1 MMKKKSVLI
10 LIAFLLFSS
19 AIVAQ
24 QFEVTTKSKKA
35 KKHFD
40 KAMESYSLK
49 DTEETEYNL
58 LKAIE
63 EDPNFIEAWIM
74 LAENYIDMRRL
85 DKAIESYKKSIVLNP
100 DFYPRNYYNLARIE
114 LSLGQYYNSKI
125 HFEKFLTYKSNDP
138 AVVNKITNDLKTCEF
153 GINAVKNPV
162 PFNPLNLGANINSEN
177 DEYSP
182 ALTVDEQ
189 TLVITV
195 MRARDDETVG
205 SNSKEEDFYLSHK
218 KNGEWTKSV
227 KIEPPLNTHYNEGA
241 QTITPDGKFM
251 VFTACNRPNGY
262 GSCDLYFAKKVGDV
276 WDIPVN
282 LGPKVNST
290 TWDSQP
296 SIAPDGKTIYFSSAR
311 SGGKGGMD
319 IWKTMISES
328 GEWSVPINLGDSIN
342 TSKNE
347 SSPFMHSDNQTLYF
361 TSNGWTGMGGIDIY
375 YSKKNDDGKFS
386 KPVNLGY
393 PINTFNDEG
402 FLIVNAKGNMAYYSS
417 DRQGGFGGLD
427 IYSFELSEKVRPVA
441 VTYLKGVV
449 YDKNTGKKLK
459 AKFELTDLS
468 TEKVVFESYSDQI
481 TGEFM
486 VSLPTEKNY
495 ALNVSK
501 DGYLFYSENFTLTGV
516 YDKTKPYEKDIPL
529 QPLAVG
535 EVVVLKNIFFDFD
548 KTDLKPES
556 EVELQKLIEMLR
568 KNVKMKIEIS
578 GHTDNKG
585 TADYNQ
591 KLSENRSKAVYNYL
605 IEKGIDK
612 TRLSY
617 KGYGMI
623 KPIDTNDTE
632 DGRANNRRT
641 EFKVIEN

>member
-1 MMKKKSVLI
+1 MKTKAI
-10 LIAFLLFSS
+10 S
-19 AIVAQ
+19 AIFIFILFTTTVFSQ
-24 QFEVTTKSKKA
+24 QFEVSTKSKKA
-35 KKHFD
+35 KKYFD
-40 KAMESYSLK
+40 KAMDNYKIKE
-49 DTEETEYNL
+49 TEEAEYNL

-74 LAENYIDMRRL
+74 LAENYIDMGKA
-85 DKAIESYKKSIVLNP
+85 DKSIEAYKKSIELNP
-100 DFYPRNYYNLARIE
+100 DFYPRNYYNLARLE
-114 LSLGQYYNSKI
+114 LSLGHYYNAKV
-125 HFEKFLTYKSNDP
+125 HYEKFITYKNDDP
-138 AVVNKITNDLKTCEF
+138 GIKTKVNNDLKICDF

-162 PFNPLNLGANINSEN
+162 PFNPQNLGQNINSEN

-205 SNSKEEDFYLSHK
+205 NNNKEEDFYLSRK
-218 KNGEWTKSV
+218 KDGLWTKSV
-227 KIEPPLNTHYNEGA
+227 KIEPPLNSHYNEGA
-241 QTITPDGKFM
+241 QTITPDGKYM
-251 VFTACNRPNGY
+251 VFTACNRPDGY
-262 GSCDLYFAKKVGDV
+262 GSCDLYFAKKVGDK
-276 WDIPVN
+276 WSTPVN

-311 SGGKGGMD
+311 GGGKGGMD
-319 IWKTMISES
+319 IWKTMLAEN
-328 GEWSVPINLGDSIN
+328 GEWSVPVNLGDSIN
-342 TSKNE
+342 TKKNE

-361 TSNGWTGMGGIDIY
+361 TSNGWLGLGGIDIFY
-375 YSKKNDDGKFS
+375 TKKKDDASFS
-386 KPVNLGY
+386 VPVNLGY

-427 IYSFELSEKVRPVA
+427 IYSFELAEKIRPVA
-441 VTYLKGVV
+441 VTYLKGTV
-449 YDKNTGKKLK
+449 YDKNTKKKLS
-459 AKFELTDLS
+459 AKFELVDLATS
-468 TEKVVFESYSDQI
+468 EVVVVSYSDQI

-516 YDKTKPYEKDIPL
+516 YDKTKPFEKDIPL

-548 KTDLKPES
+548 KTDLKSES
-556 EVELQKLIEMLR
+556 EVELRKLIDMLN
-568 KNVKMKIEIS
+568 KNTRMKIEIS

-591 KLSENRSKAVYNYL
+591 KLSENRAKAVYNYL

-612 TRLSY
+612 NRLSY
-617 KGYGMI
+617 KGYGLS

-632 DGRANNRRT
+632 EGRANNRRT

>member
-1 MMKKKSVLI
+1 
-10 LIAFLLFSS
+10 
-19 AIVAQ
+19 
-24 QFEVTTKSKKA
+24 
-35 KKHFD
+35 
-40 KAMESYSLK
+40 
-49 DTEETEYNL
+49 
-58 LKAIE
+58 
-63 EDPNFIEAWIM
+63 
-74 LAENYIDMRRL
+74 
-85 DKAIESYKKSIVLNP
+85 
-100 DFYPRNYYNLARIE
+100 
-114 LSLGQYYNSKI
+114 
-125 HFEKFLTYKSNDP
+125 
-138 AVVNKITNDLKTCEF
+138 
-153 GINAVKNPV
+153 
-162 PFNPLNLGANINSEN
+162 
-177 DEYSP
+177 
-182 ALTVDEQ
+182 
-189 TLVITV
+189 
-195 MRARDDETVG
+195 
-205 SNSKEEDFYLSHK
+205 
-218 KNGEWTKSV
+218 
-227 KIEPPLNTHYNEGA
+227 
-241 QTITPDGKFM
+241 
-251 VFTACNRPNGY
+251 
-262 GSCDLYFAKKVGDV
+262 
-276 WDIPVN
+276 
-282 LGPKVNST
+282 
-290 TWDSQP
+290 
-296 SIAPDGKTIYFSSAR
+296 
-311 SGGKGGMD
+311 
-319 IWKTMISES
+319 
-328 GEWSVPINLGDSIN
+328 
-342 TSKNE
+342 
-347 SSPFMHSDNQTLYF
+347 MHSDNQTLYF

-459 AKFELTDLS
+459 AKFELTDLA

-591 KLSENRSKAVYNYL
+591 KLSENRSKAVYIYL

-617 KGYGMI
+617 KGYGLS

-632 DGRANNRRT
+632 EGRANNRRT

>member
-1 MMKKKSVLI
+1 MKTKAI
-10 LIAFLLFSS
+10 S
-19 AIVAQ
+19 AIFIFILFTTTVFSQ
-24 QFEVTTKSKKA
+24 QFEVSTKSKKA
-35 KKHFD
+35 KKYFD
-40 KAMESYSLK
+40 KAMDNYKIKE
-49 DTEETEYNL
+49 TEEAEYNL

-74 LAENYIDMRRL
+74 LAENYIDMGKA
-85 DKAIESYKKSIVLNP
+85 DKSIEAYKKSIELNP
-100 DFYPRNYYNLARIE
+100 DFYPRNYYNLARLE
-114 LSLGQYYNSKI
+114 LSLGHYYNAKV
-125 HFEKFLTYKSNDP
+125 HYEKFITYKNDDP
-138 AVVNKITNDLKTCEF
+138 GIKTKVNNDLKICDF

-162 PFNPLNLGANINSEN
+162 PFNPQNLGQNINSEN

-205 SNSKEEDFYLSHK
+205 NNNKEEDFYLSRK
-218 KNGEWTKSV
+218 KDGLWTKSV
-227 KIEPPLNTHYNEGA
+227 KIEPPLNSHYNEGA
-241 QTITPDGKFM
+241 QTITPDGKYM
-251 VFTACNRPNGY
+251 VFTACNRPDGY
-262 GSCDLYFAKKVGDV
+262 GSCDLYFAKKVGDK
-276 WDIPVN
+276 WSTPVN

-311 SGGKGGMD
+311 GGGKGGMD
-319 IWKTMISES
+319 IWKTMLAEN
-328 GEWSVPINLGDSIN
+328 GEWSVPVNLGDSIN
-342 TSKNE
+342 TKKNE

-361 TSNGWTGMGGIDIY
+361 TSNGWLGLGGIDIFY
-375 YSKKNDDGKFS
+375 TKKKDDASFS
-386 KPVNLGY
+386 VPVNLGY

-427 IYSFELSEKVRPVA
+427 IYSFELAEKIRPVA
-441 VTYLKGVV
+441 VTYLKGTV
-449 YDKNTGKKLK
+449 YDKNTKKKLS
-459 AKFELTDLS
+459 AKFELVDLATS
-468 TEKVVFESYSDQI
+468 EVVVVSYSDQI

-516 YDKTKPYEKDIPL
+516 YDKTKPFEKDIPL

-556 EVELQKLIEMLR
+556 EVELRKLIDMLN
-568 KNVKMKIEIS
+568 KNTRMKIEIS

-591 KLSENRSKAVYNYL
+591 KLSENRAKAVYNYL

-612 TRLSY
+612 NRLSY
-617 KGYGMI
+617 KGYGLS

-632 DGRANNRRT
+632 EGRANNRRT

>member
-1 MMKKKSVLI
+1 MKIKAITLLIILSIFSVTV
-10 LIAFLLFSS
+10 FS
-19 AIVAQ
+19 Q
-24 QFEVTTKSKKA
+24 QFEVSTKSKKA
-35 KKHFD
+35 KKYFD
-40 KAMESYSLK
+40 KAMEAYK
-49 DTEETEYNL
+49 IKEAEEAEYNL
-58 LKAIE
+58 NKAIE

-74 LAENYIDMRRL
+74 LAENYIDMKRP
-85 DKAIESYKKSIVLNP
+85 DKSIEAYKKSIEINP
-100 DFYPRNYYNLARIE
+100 DFYPRNYFNLARLE
-114 LSLGQYYNSKI
+114 LSLGQYYNSKV
-125 HFEKFLTYKSNDP
+125 HYEKFLTYKNIEPGVEVKVKNDI
-138 AVVNKITNDLKTCEF
+138 KLCEF

-162 PFNPLNLGANINSEN
+162 PFNPQNLGQNINSEN

-195 MRARDDETVG
+195 MRARDEQTVG
-205 SNSKEEDFYLSHK
+205 ANSKEEDFYLSK
-218 KNGEWTKSV
+218 KVNGVWSKSV
-227 KIEPPLNTHYNEGA
+227 KIEPPLNSHYNEGA

-251 VFTACNRPNGY
+251 VFTACNRPDGY
-262 GSCDLYFAKKVGDV
+262 GSCDLYFAKKVGNV
-276 WDIPVN
+276 WSTPVN

-311 SGGKGGMD
+311 GGGKGGMD
-319 IWKTMISES
+319 IWKTMLADN
-328 GEWSVPINLGDSIN
+328 GEWSNPVNLGDSVN
-342 TSKNE
+342 TKKNE

-361 TSNGWTGMGGIDIY
+361 TSNGWLGLGGIDIF
-375 YSKKNDDGKFS
+375 YSKKKDDGSFS
-386 KPVNLGY
+386 LPVNLGY

-402 FLIVNAKGNMAYYSS
+402 FLIVNAKGNTAYYSS

-427 IYSFELSEKVRPVA
+427 IYSFELAEKIRPVA
-441 VTYLKGVV
+441 VTYLKGTV
-449 YDKNTGKKLK
+449 YDKNTKKKLS
-459 AKFELTDLS
+459 AKFELIDLS
-468 TEKVVFESYSDQI
+468 TSNVVVVSYSDQI

-486 VSLPTEKNY
+486 VSIPTEKNY

-516 YDKTKPYEKDIPL
+516 YDKTKPFEKDIPL

-556 EVELQKLIEMLR
+556 EVELHKLIDMLN
-568 KNVKMKIEIS
+568 KNPKMKIEIS

-605 IEKGIDK
+605 VDKGIDK
-612 TRLSY
+612 NRLSY
-617 KGYGMI
+617 KGYGLS

-632 DGRANNRRT
+632 EGRANNRRT

>member
-1 MMKKKSVLI
+1 MKKKSVLI
-10 LIAFLLFSS
+10 LLAFLLFNSV
-19 AIVAQ
+19 IVAQ
-24 QFEVTTKSKKA
+24 QFEVSTKSKKA

-63 EDPNFIEAWIM
+63 EDPTFIEAWIM
-74 LAENYIDMRRL
+74 LAENYIDMRKL
-85 DKAIESYKKSIVLNP
+85 DKAIEAYKKSIDLNP
-100 DFYPRNYYNLARIE
+100 DFYPRNYFNLARIE
-114 LSLGQYYNSKI
+114 LSIGQYYNSKI
-125 HFEKFLTYKSNDP
+125 HFEKFLSYKNSDP
-138 AVVNKITNDLKTCEF
+138 AVVNKIANDLKTCDF

-162 PFNPLNLGANINSEN
+162 PFNPLNLGANINSDN

-195 MRARDDETVG
+195 MRARDIETVG

-218 KNGEWTKSV
+218 KNGAWAKSV
-227 KIEPPLNTHYNEGA
+227 KIEPPLNSHYNEGA

-262 GSCDLYFAKKVGDV
+262 GSCDLYYAIKVGDV
-276 WDIPVN
+276 WGAPVN

-459 AKFELTDLS
+459 AKFELTDLA

-591 KLSENRSKAVYNYL
+591 KLSENRSKAVYIYL

-617 KGYGMI
+617 KGYGLS

-632 DGRANNRRT
+632 EGRANNRRT